1 MFVSRGA
8 EGLGQACQSSVLERL
23 DRSDVL
29 AHQAAGFF
37 EIESEDEPIQDHVSL
52 LLRERRESRGDLA
65 ESKALVD
72 SVQRVDRLG
81 SLDVTPFDLRMSV
94 LGPEVIHDLAMCD
107 LEEPGEEFALGPAA
121 ESIESAKRAE
131 VNLLEEVLSGCLDA
145 EARQEVTEN
154 SAIGCLI
161 QPGERGSIPPA
172 RSVQQFGVFGRALV
186 LM

>member
-1 MFVSRGA
+1 MFASCGA
-8 EGLGQACQSSVLERL
+8 ECLGQACQGSVLKRL
-23 DRSDVL
+23 DRSHVL
-29 AHQAAGFF
+29 VHQLARFS
-37 EIESEDEPIQDHVSL
+37 EIESDDEAIQDHVSL
-52 LLRERRESRGDLA
+52 LVRERRESRGDLA

-72 SVQRVDRLG
+72 GIQRVDGLG

-94 LGPEVIHDLAMCD
+94 LRPEVIHDLAVCD
-107 LEEPGEEFALGPAA
+107 LEEPGHEFALGPAA
-121 ESIESAKRAE
+121 ESIEPAMRAE
-131 VNLLEEVLSGCLDA
+131 VNLLEEVLRGGLDA

-186 LM
+186 LI

>member
-8 EGLGQACQSSVLERL
+8 EGLGQACQGSVLKRF
-23 DRSDVL
+23 DGSHVL
-29 AHQAAGFF
+29 VHQLARFF
-37 EIESEDEPIQDHVSL
+37 EIEPQDEPIQDHVSL